1 MSPFQF
7 PEIEIHPEKKHEQKS
22 QSFQFYGNP
31 LKFGK
36 THPQDT
42 SQKRQ
47 TESITVHGG
56 EVIIPC
62 VKAGPSHPRSA
73 LDGRPRILVFGL
85 LSAPTETGS
94 YHKP

>member
-73 LDGRPRILVFGL
+73 LDGPDGFGL
-85 LSAPTETGS
+85 RPTFGA
-94 YHKP
+94 YRNG

>member
-1 MSPFQF
+1 MENPWTS
-7 PEIEIHPEKKHEQKS
+7 EK
-22 QSFQFYGNP
+22 N
-31 LKFGK
+31 
-36 THPQDT
+36 HPQNT

-47 TESITVHGG
+47 KQTITVHGG

-73 LDGRPRILVFGL
+73 LDGPDGFWF
-85 LSAPTETGS
+85 SAYFRCPETGS